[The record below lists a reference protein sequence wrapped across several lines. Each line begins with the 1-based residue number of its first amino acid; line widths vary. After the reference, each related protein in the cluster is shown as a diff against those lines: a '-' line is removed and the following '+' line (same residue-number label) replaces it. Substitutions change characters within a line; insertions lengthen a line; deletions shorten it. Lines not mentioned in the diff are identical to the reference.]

1 MTTQFR
7 CVDNGAPLTVSRRD
21 FQRVTR
27 IDEYPDLSWLDDDAG
42 RERLDA
48 FRDGSW
54 HMVGIQ
60 AAATV
65 LIPLGDHFVAQTVI
79 SPGLFGIESD
89 SDEDHFDAV
98 FAEECASLAA
108 MLAAIGV
115 SVTE

>member
-7 CVDNGAPLTVSRRD
+7 RLDSGPPLTVSRRA
-21 FQRVTR
+21 FERIER
-27 IDEYPDLSWLDDDAG
+27 IDEYPDISWLEDESG
-42 RERLDA
+42 RERLAA
-48 FRDGSW
+48 FSEGAW
-54 HMVGIQ
+54 HLVGIQ

-65 LIPLGDHFVAQTVI
+65 LIPLGDHFVAQTVT

-89 SDEDHFDAV
+89 SGEDYFEAV